1 MLSVLESADT
11 QLHPRLAEEVAAMRA
26 AGNMQAIPEA
36 DGFVYVHY
44 AARGSCSFAQAQAD
58 PACRM
63 FADAVYGAVVI
74 MTGTTIHLSTIR
86 VQVGGERTPNSNP
99 FSKPECF
106 DS

>member
-1 MLSVLESADT
+1 
-11 QLHPRLAEEVAAMRA
+11 
-26 AGNMQAIPEA
+26 
-36 DGFVYVHY
+36 
-44 AARGSCSFAQAQAD
+44 
-58 PACRM
+58 M